1 MGSFVV
7 ASAILWAL
15 EKLIVLPLTMFMLRR
30 RLAGLAQPE
39 AQRMATRAYMIT
51 DTVVLATAGLI
62 AGIAG
67 FRFIGITFSKK
78 GWPGMLAFIGCSF
91 LGAKFFG

>member
-39 AQRMATRAYMIT
+39 AQSMATNGPTARVLGVGRAQ
-51 DTVVLATAGLI
+51 GRH
-62 AGIAG
+62 G
-67 FRFIGITFSKK
+67 
-78 GWPGMLAFIGCSF
+78 
-91 LGAKFFG
+91 